1 MIHSPSS
8 NFFLHAVL
16 NLLFPIACLGC
27 DRDGEWLCPS
37 CLRRIPLLFEFV
49 CPICEK
55 RPTPSGRACFFCAPK
70 ASLDGLCVTTSYVL
84 PVVTRAIHAYKYNFV
99 RDLSAPLAD
108 LLRAQLLATALPIPE
123 MIIPVPLHPRRERWR
138 GFNQSALLAEA
149 LADTLTPGLPLPNMD
164 RILVRTRPTTPQ
176 MTITH
181 YAKRK
186 ENMRG
191 AFAINDTD
199 RVRNKRVLLVD
210 DVATTGATLFE
221 CADILKDAGAKEVY
235 AVVIARQ
242 EFKKS

>member
-1 MIHSPSS
+1 MNVRTARAPSR
-8 NFFLHAVL
+8 
-16 NLLFPIACLGC
+16 G
-27 DRDGEWLCPS
+27 
-37 CLRRIPLLFEFV
+37 
-49 CPICEK
+49 
-55 RPTPSGRACFFCAPK
+55 T
-70 ASLDGLCVTTSYVL
+70 
-84 PVVTRAIHAYKYNFV
+84 
-99 RDLSAPLAD
+99 
-108 LLRAQLLATALPIPE
+108 LLRVLIMRVTKSLPY
-123 MIIPVPLHPRRERWR
+123 
-138 GFNQSALLAEA
+138 
-149 LADTLTPGLPLPNMD
+149 TLTPGLPLPIME